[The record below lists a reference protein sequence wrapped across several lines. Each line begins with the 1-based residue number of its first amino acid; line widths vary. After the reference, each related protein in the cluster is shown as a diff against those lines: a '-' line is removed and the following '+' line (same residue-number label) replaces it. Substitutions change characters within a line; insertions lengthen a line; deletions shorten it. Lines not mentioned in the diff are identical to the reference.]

1 MTTGVVPCRKSRIQ
15 LSANAG
21 MGIIAIM
28 DASSGPAAGVS
39 NEVSAEVSTEVSTP
53 LAEWFATNLG
63 QYLLAREQAYFDQTV
78 ADIFGFHALQVG
90 LPECPFLAQSRIP
103 LRWTLDYD
111 PPADIIADPHG
122 LPFAENAVDL
132 IVMPHALEF
141 TDDPHLMLRE
151 AYRVI
156 RPEGQIVIAGF
167 NPFSLYGAKRYFGR
181 SQTPPWN
188 GNFIALY
195 RLKDWL
201 TLLGFEVVGGRLEA
215 YAPPFS
221 AEKWLRRFGFFESI
235 GDRWWPIAGGV
246 YFLRA
251 TKKVLGMRL
260 LTPAWQRRERRK
272 KALAPARAREGLT
285 TADHLQQ

>member
-1 MTTGVVPCRKSRIQ
+1 MST
-15 LSANAG
+15 
-21 MGIIAIM
+21 
-28 DASSGPAAGVS
+28 
-39 NEVSAEVSTEVSTP
+39 EVSTEVSTP
-53 LAEWFATNLG
+53 LAEWFASNLG

-221 AEKWLRRFGFFESI
+221 AENGCAASVFSSRSA
-235 GDRWWPIAGGV
+235 IAGGRS
-246 YFLRA
+246 RA
-251 TKKVLGMRL
+251 ASIFCA
-260 LTPAWQRRERRK
+260 PRRK
-272 KALAPARAREGLT
+272 CSACAC
-285 TADHLQQ
+285 